1 MDLNLI
7 PTGRLRSKSDTLG
20 TRSMP
25 GAIACNTK
33 RTERGLRPMECV
45 LVDLVDSNTGTL
57 GADIAHKI
65 SSSAARSVRC
75 AGMVPRAACTM
86 MPCAP

>member
-1 MDLNLI
+1 
-7 PTGRLRSKSDTLG
+7 
-20 TRSMP
+20 
-25 GAIACNTK
+25 
-33 RTERGLRPMECV
+33 MECV